1 MFISP
6 EEREV
11 GINWREVDREVEIW
25 TTSPMWKERF
35 ERMGFDLKV
44 TEEDRGEP
52 YAWAFFCLLKDF
64 RIGKK
69 KKLNLSEEQRAKLRE
84 RAKRTIAHPKVGS

>member
-25 TTSPMWKERF
+25 TTSPIWKERF
-35 ERMGFDLKV
+35 ERIGFELRV

-52 YAWAFFCLLKDF
+52 YAWAFFCPLKDF

-69 KKLNLSEEQRAKLRE
+69 KKLNLSEEQRKAIGE
-84 RAKRTIAHPKVGS
+84 RLKKGSASKKIGS

>member
-52 YAWAFFCLLKDF
+52 YAWAFFCPLKDF

-69 KKLNLSEEQRAKLRE
+69 KKLNLSEEQRAK
-84 RAKRTIAHPKVGS
+84 RAECMKRVRASLKRG